1 MPELF
6 GKNLFGNLDELFEEL
21 EESGSLD
28 EAMRERLE
36 QFEEALRSG
45 ARGRFGFR
53 IDRDSDGKWHFDW
66 FDKDTDS
73 DEDHSDTDEDMNE
86 DEDSDASA
94 NNSA

>member
-1 MPELF
+1 MNF
-6 GKNLFGNLDELFEEL
+6 FENL

-28 EAMRERLE
+28 EAMRER
-36 QFEEALRSG
+36 FENAPRSG

-53 IDRDSDGKWHFDW
+53 IDRDGDGKWHFDW

-73 DEDHSDTDEDMNE
+73 DDDHSDTDEDMND